1 MAQMAK
7 LLSARQPVCT
17 YQQSAYR
24 IQLDALCNLAKY
36 DRQCFSD
43 TALWAVSTNLQILT
57 DCSDVFVSYGCAV
70 CFSRQRII
78 AL

>member
-24 IQLDALCNLAKY
+24 MQLDALCNLAKF
-36 DRQCFSD
+36 DRQLFQWYSFADRQYKIFS
-43 TALWAVSTNLQILT
+43 
-57 DCSDVFVSYGCAV
+57 Y
-70 CFSRQRII
+70 
-78 AL
+78 